1 MAPITST
8 STTMSA
14 YEKRL
19 LYFYYYCMT
28 HNNYVPPEHI
38 EEHRRHC
45 PGPFF
50 DPEVKFRAK

>member
-1 MAPITST
+1 
-8 STTMSA
+8 MSA